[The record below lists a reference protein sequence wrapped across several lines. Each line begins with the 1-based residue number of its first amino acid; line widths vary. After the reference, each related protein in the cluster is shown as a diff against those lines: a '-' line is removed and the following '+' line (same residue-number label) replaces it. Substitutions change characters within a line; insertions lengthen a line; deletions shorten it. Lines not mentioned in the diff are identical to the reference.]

1 MKQSKALHISLL
13 CENSRETGKGGL
25 YICYE
30 KRVNIYIYVSK
41 YFEKLSEFCN
51 CSIVGCDTKTRR
63 GSMLVDV
70 FDGCNDED
78 CEKFK

>member
-1 MKQSKALHISLL
+1 MKQSKALHMS
-13 CENSRETGKGGL
+13 CENSRETGEGGL

-41 YFEKLSEFCN
+41 DFEKLSEFCN
-51 CSIVGCDTKTRR
+51 CSIVGCDTTTRGR
-63 GSMLVDV
+63 VMLVDV
-70 FDGCNDED
+70 IDGYNDED